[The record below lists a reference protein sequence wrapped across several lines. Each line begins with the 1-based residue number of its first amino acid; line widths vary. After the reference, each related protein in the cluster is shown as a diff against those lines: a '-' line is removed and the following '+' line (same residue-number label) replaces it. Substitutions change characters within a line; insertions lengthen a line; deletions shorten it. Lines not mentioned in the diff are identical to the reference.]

1 MESNPSEVYPMNG
14 YAITGV
20 VVGAVVVLVLLV
32 NAKDIARYVRI
43 STM

>member
-1 MESNPSEVYPMNG
+1 MNG